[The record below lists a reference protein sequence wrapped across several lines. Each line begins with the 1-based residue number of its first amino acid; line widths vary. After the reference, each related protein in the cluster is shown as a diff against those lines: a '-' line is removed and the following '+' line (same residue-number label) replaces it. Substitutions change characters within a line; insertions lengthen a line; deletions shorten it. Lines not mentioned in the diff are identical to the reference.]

1 MNIKCFTVYICSINC
16 PRVKWCPITLVTI
29 QIIPYFEMNL
39 IWSEKYTPKN
49 NYENTAPEETEQ
61 TTNQMTILCL
71 DYYTCKYTF
80 RKVFEKKLYK

>member
-1 MNIKCFTVYICSINC
+1 
-16 PRVKWCPITLVTI
+16 
-29 QIIPYFEMNL
+29 MNL

-80 RKVFEKKLYK
+80 RKVFEKKWYK